1 MWMKKDMMSIYT
13 TMPKEHVA
21 PLATTTIL
29 VMILRFALVVGV
41 ILPKLV
47 VKPLDLSMG
56 I

>member
-29 VMILRFALVVGV
+29 VTILRFALVVGV
-41 ILPKLV
+41 ILLV
-47 VKPLDLSMG
+47 KW
-56 I
+56 IINKIKK